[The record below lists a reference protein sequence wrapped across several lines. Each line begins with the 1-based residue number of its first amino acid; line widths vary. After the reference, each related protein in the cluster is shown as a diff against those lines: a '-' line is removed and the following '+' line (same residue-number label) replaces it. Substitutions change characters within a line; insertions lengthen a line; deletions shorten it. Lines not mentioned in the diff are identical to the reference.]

1 MCNGRKCKR
10 MSRVQKL
17 FDEVKLADKQA
28 VLLTKPSNIFYI
40 SGFTGEG
47 CLLLTK
53 GLQAIITDFRYTEQ
67 AERQAPGFSV
77 HMIGNGVSHMDL
89 AYGLMKDE
97 GIGSLLYEDDEFTVR
112 SFEKTK
118 SVMEGIAFESIR
130 NAPEKVREV
139 KDDGEIAL
147 IEEACDISCRA
158 FDWLLGELKP
168 GMTEIEARLKLDFK
182 MLELGGDGLAFDT
195 IVAGGENGSLP
206 HAIPGQRKFQLGDMI
221 TFDFGAKKGGYCADM
236 TRTVALGQPKDEMR
250 RIYDIVLQAQETC
263 EALLAPGKNCREVDR
278 VARDII
284 DNAGYKGRFGHG
296 LGHAVGI
303 DIHESPRLSP
313 ACDATLVT
321 GHTMTVEPGIYVPGL
336 GGVRIENTCVITADG
351 GRTLV
356 HAPKDLVIL

>member
-1 MCNGRKCKR
+1 

-17 FDEVKLADKQA
+17 FNEVKLADRQA
-28 VLLTKPSNIFYI
+28 VLITKPSNIFYL
-40 SGFTGEG
+40 SGYTGEG
-47 CLLLTK
+47 CLLLSK
-53 GLQAIITDFRYTEQ
+53 GVQAIITDFRYTEQ

-77 HMIGNGVSHMDL
+77 HMIKTGVSHMDL
-89 AYGLMKDE
+89 AYSLMQGE
-97 GIGSLLYEDDEFTVR
+97 GIDTLLYEDDEFTVR

-118 SVMEGIAFESIR
+118 SVMQGITFESLK

-139 KDDGEIAL
+139 KDEGEIAL
-147 IEEACDISCRA
+147 IEEACDITSRA

-195 IVAGGENGSLP
+195 IVASGENGSLP
-206 HAIPGQRKFQLGDMI
+206 HAIPGQRKFQTGDMI

-250 RIYDIVLQAQETC
+250 RIYGIVLEAQEAC
-263 EALLAPGKNCREVDR
+263 EALLAPGKNCRDIDK

-313 ACDATLVT
+313 ACDELLVP
-321 GHTMTVEPGIYVPGL
+321 GNTMTVEPGIYVPGL
-336 GGVRIENTCVITADG
+336 GGVRIENTCVITSDG